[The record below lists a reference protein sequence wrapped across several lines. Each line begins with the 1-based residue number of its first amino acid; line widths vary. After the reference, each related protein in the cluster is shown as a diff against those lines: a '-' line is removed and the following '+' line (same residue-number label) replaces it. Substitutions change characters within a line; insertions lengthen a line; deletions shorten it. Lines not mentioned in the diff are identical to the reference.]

1 MSETQSAPETTR
13 LGGDRIE
20 ETDLTEE
27 QFRQRIREAPTFNH
41 DGDLTELLHDNLKGR
56 ADNGASAARKAMLS
70 RIPVPNHL
78 LAKIGIEV
86 PHREYL
92 DNAEDRVERIT
103 TLSLNGM
110 KVHLHQ
116 DVREADDE
124 EDAFGSFGA
133 AEDDVDDVVWT
144 VVNLD
149 DGTVTMKVV
158 GEWQKKR
165 DPTYEEFADE
175 YEPLTLADGQPK
187 WGY

>member
-1 MSETQSAPETTR
+1 MSETQIPPANERQTR
-13 LGGDRIE
+13 E
-20 ETDLTEE
+20 ERYD
-27 QFRQRIREAPTFNH
+27 
-41 DGDLTELLHDNLKGR
+41 ELIDSLSPKLKGK
-56 ADNGASAARKAMLS
+56 ANYGASASRKAMLS

-78 LAKIGIEV
+78 LATIGIEV

-92 DNAEDRVERIT
+92 DDAEDRVPRT
-103 TLSLNGM
+103 TTVDLGGE

-116 DVREADDE
+116 DVREADDG
-124 EDAFGSFGA
+124 DAFGSFGA

-165 DPTYEEFADE
+165 EPTYEEFADE
-175 YEPLTLADGQPK
+175 YEPIYLTDGQPQ

>member
-1 MSETQSAPETTR
+1 MTEAQSPPANERQTR
-13 LGGDRIE
+13 E
-20 ETDLTEE
+20 ERYD
-27 QFRQRIREAPTFNH
+27 
-41 DGDLTELLHDNLKGR
+41 ELIDNLDPAIKGK
-56 ADNGASAARKAMLS
+56 ADYGASAARKAMLS

-78 LAKIGIEV
+78 LATIGIEV

-103 TLSLNGM
+103 TLRLNGM

-144 VVNLD
+144 VVGLD
-149 DGTVTMKVV
+149 DGRVELTVV
-158 GEWQKKR
+158 GEWSKR
-165 DPTYEEFADE
+165 RSVPYEEFADE

>member
-1 MSETQSAPETTR
+1 MSEAQSPPANERQTR
-13 LGGDRIE
+13 E
-20 ETDLTEE
+20 ERYD
-27 QFRQRIREAPTFNH
+27 
-41 DGDLTELLHDNLKGR
+41 ELIDNLDPKLKGK
-56 ADNGASAARKAMLS
+56 ADYGASAARKAMLS

-78 LAKIGIEV
+78 LAKIGIDV

-92 DNAEDRVERIT
+92 DDADDRVPRKT
-103 TLSLNGM
+103 TLRCDDGTR
-110 KVHLHQ
+110 VHLHQ

-124 EDAFGSFGA
+124 DTFGSFGA

-165 DPTYEEFADE
+165 EPTYEEFADE
-175 YEPLTLADGQPK
+175 YEPLYLTDGQPQ